1 MKGIE
6 ATQLAQE
13 NEIAELRA
21 RSENV
26 IREWY
31 ESRVLGYGNFIA
43 DVEGRVEKVERAVRR
58 AEGLRARAAEEV

>member
-13 NEIAELRA
+13 AEIAELRA
-21 RSENV
+21 RSEQV
-26 IREWY
+26 IRAWY

-58 AEGLRARAAEEV
+58 TEGLRARAAEEV